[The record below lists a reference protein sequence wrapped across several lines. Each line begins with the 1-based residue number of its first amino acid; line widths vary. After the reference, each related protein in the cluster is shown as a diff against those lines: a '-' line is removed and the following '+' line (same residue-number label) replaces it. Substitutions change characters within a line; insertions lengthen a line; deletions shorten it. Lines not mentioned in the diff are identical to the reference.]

1 MSQHA
6 VEQTLGRLLTDAEFC
21 RRFFEDP
28 GPTSVLSGLKLS
40 PEELEALRR
49 LPRADLAMLSRRL
62 DDRICRLC
70 ASEESV
76 PRYTARSE
84 RKG

>member
-6 VEQTLGRLLTDAEFC
+6 VEQTLGRLLTDEEFC

-28 GPTSVLSGLKLS
+28 GRTCVRSGLKLS
-40 PEELEALRR
+40 PQELEALRR
-49 LPRADLAMLSRRL
+49 LPQADLAVLSRRL

-70 ASEESV
+70 
-76 PRYTARSE
+76 PREVADLKDHGTF
-84 RKG
+84 